1 MKTFYA
7 LRSLSFSASFLFL
20 ITVVLSLSGYSQT
33 FTQEAQ
39 GFNVFVQGDFVF
51 GGGDVEGAVAVGN
64 NLTIQGNNGQFA
76 IQTPGTFT
84 VAGMAAPAGLL
95 VGNDVNLNGGG
106 LGILSGGKILIGSN
120 AQTKAL
126 SVDMNGAT
134 VNTRVV
140 NIAGNYNSTPNISL
154 SHSQSENVYQTSPI
168 DFSTAFNVFRVRST
182 NVAALATNMTI
193 TNANGIAQNPSSIS
207 NNSQIYVKALSAG
220 ANILNLTGNNL
231 NKISSM
237 TFDVKPSASQ
247 YVVINVDKPGTF
259 NWSNFNFT
267 GVSSTEAQYI
277 LINFSNSTT
286 VNINNSSTVF
296 ATIFAPNA
304 DVDKKNSANL
314 DGQVIAKSFTMLQ
327 GGEVHRMYFLSDDPS
342 GTAFPVEWAD
352 FSAEKHDSEVSLFWA
367 TASEQNAH
375 SFSIERSVDLVM
387 LDQLGSVASAGNTS
401 EMNFYQ
407 YSDRNIA
414 SLRGKTVY
422 YRLKQIDFNGQFSYS
437 PTVAVTLDADQLT
450 QLSAYPNPVSSTLT
464 INWQSAEMP
473 KAISL
478 LNAMGQIMARE
489 TVNQLEG
496 QIAFP
501 VDQLSPGIYSVL
513 IETSH
518 SLRSKTVIV
527 K

>member
-1 MKTFYA
+1 MKKSYT
-7 LRSLSFSASFLFL
+7 LRSFFSLASLLFVAL
-20 ITVVLSLSGYSQT
+20 FAIIPSGNSQT

-39 GFNVFVQGDFVF
+39 GFNVFVQNDFAF

-76 IQTPGTFT
+76 IQTPGTYT
-84 VAGMAAPAGLL
+84 VAGMAGPAGLL

-106 LGILSGGKILIGSN
+106 LGILSGGKVVIGSSIL
-120 AQTKAL
+120 TKAL
-126 SVDMNGAT
+126 STDMNGAT
-134 VNTRVV
+134 VNTRIV
-140 NIAGNYNSTPNISL
+140 NISGNYSSTPNISL
-154 SHSQSENVYQTSPI
+154 NHSQTENVYQTSPI
-168 DFSTAFNVFRVRST
+168 DFTAAFNAFRSRST

-193 TNANGIAQNPSSIS
+193 TNAIGVAQNPSSIS

-220 ANILNLTGNNL
+220 ANILTLTGSNL

-304 DVDKKNSANL
+304 DVAKKNSANI

-342 GTAFPVEWAD
+342 GTVFPVEWAD
-352 FSAEKHDSEVSLFWA
+352 FSAEGNDNEVLLVWSTF
-367 TASEQNAH
+367 SEQNAQ

-387 LDQLGSVASAGNTS
+387 FDQLGSVASAGNST
-401 EMNFYQ
+401 EMNFYK
-407 YSDRNIA
+407 YHDENIA
-414 SLRGKTVY
+414 SLRGKTIY

-437 PTVAVTLDADQLT
+437 PTVAVTMDSDVLT
-450 QLSAYPNPVSSTLT
+450 QLAAYPNPASSTLT
-464 INWQSAEMP
+464 VSWQSAEMP

-478 LNAMGQIMARE
+478 LNAMGQTMARE

-501 VDQLSPGIYSVL
+501 VEQLAPGIYSVL

-518 SLRSKTVIV
+518 TLRSETIIV

>member
-1 MKTFYA
+1 MKTLYA
-7 LRSLSFSASFLFL
+7 LRSLSFSASIFFLTT
-20 ITVVLSLSGYSQT
+20 IVLSFSGYAQT

-39 GFNVFVQGDFVF
+39 GFNVFVQNDFVF

-64 NLTIQGNNGQFA
+64 NLTIQGSNGQFA
-76 IQTPGTFT
+76 IQSAGTFT
-84 VAGMAAPAGLL
+84 VPGMAAPAGLL
-95 VGNDVNLNGGG
+95 VANDVNLNGGG
-106 LGILSGGKILIGSN
+106 LGLLSGAKVLIGSN
-120 AQTKAL
+120 TQTKAL

-140 NIAGNYNSTPNISL
+140 NTAGNYSSTPNISL

-168 DFSTAFNVFRVRST
+168 DFTAAFSVFRSRST

-193 TNANGIAQNPSSIS
+193 TNANGTAQNPSSLS

-220 ANILNLTGNNL
+220 ANILNLTGTNINN
-231 NKISSM
+231 ISSM

-247 YVVINVDKPGTF
+247 YVVINVDNPGTF

-286 VNINNSSTVF
+286 VNINSSSTVF

-304 DVDKKNSANL
+304 DVDKKNSANI

-342 GTAFPVEWAD
+342 GTVFPVEWAD
-352 FSAEKHDSEVSLFWA
+352 FAAEKNNGEVSLLWA
-367 TASEQNAH
+367 TVSEQNSH
-375 SFSIERSVDLVM
+375 SFSIERSVDLLM
-387 LDQLGSVASAGNTS
+387 FDQLGSVASAGNTS
-401 EMNFYQ
+401 EMSFYQ
-407 YSDRNIA
+407 FSDRNIA
-414 SLRGKTVY
+414 SLRGKTIY

-437 PTVAVTLDADQLT
+437 PTVAVTLDADVLT
-450 QLSAYPNPVSSTLT
+450 QLSTYPNPASSTLT
-464 INWQSAEMP
+464 VSWKSEEAP
-473 KAISL
+473 KAILL
-478 LNAMGQIMARE
+478 LNSMGQTLRKEGVSQRE
-489 TVNQLEG
+489 GTVL
-496 QIAFP
+496 FS
-501 VDQLSPGIYSVL
+501 VDHLAPGLYSVL
-513 IETSH
+513 VETAYE
-518 SLRSKTVIV
+518 LRSETIIV